1 MTFKY
6 SITLS
11 SFINIREPL
20 EKTLE
25 RLTRQKYDAV
35 EMFGEPHKLDLKS
48 VNETFCS
55 FGIPVCG
62 ITGMWGSISEEA
74 QKRKIL
80 TSNKEVLAYSQEYVK
95 SCIKMCDFL
104 GGSEVNLCLF
114 ADDEFVSFDR
124 NHTLVSQDQKE
135 RLIQRIA
142 IPTLSRLT
150 KYAADYGVQLLLEP
164 LNRYSTPYCTTAKE
178 AVSIANQINQDN
190 FGVLLDTFH
199 MNIEEDSIECSIMES
214 RHLLRHIHFAD
225 NNRKM
230 PGSAHIDFHPIIKSL
245 STIKYD
251 GYISFE
257 PILTDDRYET
267 VTKDGL
273 EVIKAIERT
282 II

>member
-11 SFINIREPL
+11 SFRNREPL

-35 EMFGEPHKLDLKS
+35 EMFGEPHELDLKS
-48 VNETFCS
+48 VNESFS
-55 FGIPVCG
+55 AFGIPVCG
-62 ITGMWGSISEEA
+62 ITGMWGSSEEGW
-74 QKRKIL
+74 KRRIL
-80 TSNKEVLAYSQEYVK
+80 TSNKEVLAYTQEYVK

-124 NHTLVSQDQKE
+124 NHTLVPQDQKE
-135 RLIQRIA
+135 GLIQKIA

-150 KYAADYGVQLLLEP
+150 KYASDYGVQLLLEP

-178 AVSIANQINQDN
+178 GVRIANQINQDN

-199 MNIEEDSIECSIMES
+199 MNIEES
-214 RHLLRHIHFAD
+214 RRLLRHTHFAD

-230 PGSAHIDFHPIIKSL
+230 PGSGHMDFRSIIKSL

-257 PILTDDRYET
+257 PILTNDKYET
-267 VTKDGL
+267 ATKDGL
-273 EVIKAIERT
+273 DFVKAIEREQSSSG
-282 II
+282 I